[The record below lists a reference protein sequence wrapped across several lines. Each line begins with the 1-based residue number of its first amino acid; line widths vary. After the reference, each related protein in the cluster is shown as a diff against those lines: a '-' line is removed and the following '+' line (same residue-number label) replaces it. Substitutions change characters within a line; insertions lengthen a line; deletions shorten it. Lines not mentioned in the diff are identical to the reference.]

1 MVEEKN
7 QVSKAEKKRIKA
19 RTNMV
24 LGSARGSGTTYSCL
38 HSTVKDRAGGYALF
52 AKRKAERRARK
63 KQMLED
69 K

>member
-1 MVEEKN
+1 MVEEKK

-19 RTNMV
+19 RANMV

-38 HSTVKDRAGGYALF
+38 YSTARSPGTKYSTVKDRAKEYAAL
-52 AKRKAERRARK
+52 K
-63 KQMLED
+63 KKM